1 MVPDPARGTP
11 GDPGDPGDSG
21 AGAPV
26 PPALVGLADRT
37 PRGIAAAL
45 ARAVRV
51 GELAPGERLPTV
63 REVAAGL
70 GVSPA
75 TVSAAWQA
83 LRRTGLVTS
92 HGRAGTFV
100 RDAPQSWLSP
110 RQQQLSGSRQPAPE
124 GLRLDLSRGTP
135 DPALL
140 PPLGPALERV
150 SARAGTWAY
159 QEEPVLPALHELLVA
174 TWAHPVQAI
183 TVVDGATDGVA
194 RTLEQVVSFGD
205 RVVLESPG
213 FPPFF
218 DLVEALGGEV
228 VPVALDGD
236 GVRPDA
242 LARVLESR
250 PVAVVLQPRA
260 HNPTGVSMSPAR
272 AERLAGVLGRRR
284 DQVPWVL
291 EDDHSGAISTAP
303 DVTMAGHLPDRVVH
317 LRSFSKSHGP
327 DLRIAA
333 LGGPAALVDRIVARR
348 MLGPGWTSRMLQTI
362 LLDLL
367 SQARSTLEV
376 AQARRQYAVRQQAL
390 VAALGALGVPLAR
403 PDGIN
408 LWLPV
413 HHEREALLHLV
424 AVGIRVAAG
433 SAFVAGPDA
442 GPAHVRVTSGL
453 VTPEHAPEV
462 AAALAAVARPD
473 REIPAPAS

>member
-1 MVPDPARGTP
+1 MTGI
-11 GDPGDPGDSG
+11 SG
-21 AGAPV
+21 FE
-26 PPALVGLADRT
+26 GLEDRT
-37 PRGIAAAL
+37 PRGIAAVL
-45 ARAVRV
+45 ARAIRA
-51 GELAPGERLPTV
+51 GELGPGDRLPTV
-63 REVAAGL
+63 REVAGDL

-83 LRRTGLVTS
+83 LRRTGLVLS
-92 HGRAGTFV
+92 RGRAGTFV
-100 RDAPQSWLSP
+100 RETPRPWLSP
-110 RQQQLSGSRQPAPE
+110 RQQQLSGPGRH

-159 QEEPVLPALHELLVA
+159 QDEPVLPALREVLTA
-174 TWAHPVQAI
+174 TWPHRAEAV

-194 RTLEQVVSFGD
+194 RTLEQLVSYGD

-228 VPVALDGD
+228 VPVALDAA
-236 GVRPDA
+236 GVRPA
-242 LARVLESR
+242 SLARALESR

-260 HNPTGVSMSPAR
+260 HNPTGVSMTPAR
-272 AERLAGVLGRRR
+272 AEELAGVLQRQRRR
-284 DQVPWVL
+284 GLELPWVL
-291 EDDHSGAISTAP
+291 EDDHSGAISAAP
-303 DVTMAGHLPDRVVH
+303 DVTLGAFVPERVVH

-333 LGGPAALVDRIVARR
+333 LGGPALLVDRIVARR

-367 SQARSTLEV
+367 SQARSMDEV
-376 AQARRQYAVRQQAL
+376 AEARRQYFGRQQAL
-390 VAALGALGVPLAR
+390 VTALGDLGVPVAT

-413 HHEREALLHLV
+413 TDEREALLHLA
-424 AVGIRVAAG
+424 AVGIRVAGG
-433 SAFVAGPDA
+433 SAFLAADA
-442 GPAHVRVTSGL
+442 EMDGDHVRVTSGL
-453 VTPEHAPEV
+453 VTPDHAPEV
-462 AAALAAVARPD
+462 AAALAGVARARLPGRGD
-473 REIPAPAS
+473 